1 MVYDYIR
8 LRVSALF
15 EIHIRQHGVGER
27 EQKPARRHE
36 YPLLCKGIVEHRDRA
51 DGKGHEQE
59 EGIDA
64 DYRSE
69 LAELELEQLFADDNI
84 SHGDNDRDYYRQDSR
99 EHAPVAGEFINS
111 AYVEHMAYHE
121 RYESGVEELLHI
133 LFIYPF
139 QIEPYVARETEHK
152 TEHDEPGIHLVTR
165 VDRRRGE
172 RRKQEEEARYRL

>member
-15 EIHIRQHGVGER
+15 EIHGREHGVGER

-64 DYRSE
+64 DYCSE
-69 LAELELEQLFADDNI
+69 LTELELEQLFADDKWFGN
-84 SHGDNDRDYYRQDSR
+84 
-99 EHAPVAGEFINS
+99 
-111 AYVEHMAYHE
+111 
-121 RYESGVEELLHI
+121 
-133 LFIYPF
+133 PF
-139 QIEPYVARETEHK
+139 W
-152 TEHDEPGIHLVTR
+152 GSC
-165 VDRRRGE
+165 RRRT
-172 RRKQEEEARYRL
+172 KSLSMAC